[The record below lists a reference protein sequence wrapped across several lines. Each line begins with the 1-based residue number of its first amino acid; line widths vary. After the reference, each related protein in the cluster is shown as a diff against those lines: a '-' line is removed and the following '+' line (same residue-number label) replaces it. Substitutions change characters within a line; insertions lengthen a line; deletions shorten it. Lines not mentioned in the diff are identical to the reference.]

1 MSAVIRLAAAVVR
14 GVCDEDGPKAEV
26 MRELAIDARREHDAA
41 IAERDRLRAEVA
53 DLLPEADA
61 KQHFAT
67 RALRAEE
74 RLDRMRRELEA
85 LRDQARADHA
95 LLLTCERDEG
105 ARDVADAHQSYAD
118 RITAILT
125 GANS

>member
-1 MSAVIRLAAAVVR
+1 MIRLAAAVVR

-74 RLDRMRRELEA
+74 RLDRMRRELKA
-85 LRDQARADHA
+85 LQDDMRRRADA
-95 LLLTCERDEG
+95 SDGELFDDLLTRVLKE
-105 ARDVADAHQSYAD
+105 YAD
-118 RITAILT
+118 RITAILA
-125 GANS
+125 GAKS